1 MKNISICLILMSE
14 DSMVRD
20 QASLITPNR
29 ALYAQLKV
37 RLLYSTILCVNSV
50 DDLLCC
56 SYTGT

>member
-1 MKNISICLILMSE
+1 MSE

-20 QASLITPNR
+20 QPSLITPNR

-37 RLLYSTILCVNSV
+37 RLYLSILCVDSV
-50 DDLLCC
+50 DDLLCF